1 MYRRHDPAT
10 LLRLASQVLQS
21 RMPTWQARFTHEG
34 MAYRA
39 RFEFP
44 GVVSVADDNT
54 GALLARSRPGMPTEM
69 DRMAGPGH

>member
-1 MYRRHDPAT
+1 MGRRTDPSA

-54 GALLARSRPGMPTEM
+54 GALLARSRPGRPTEV
-69 DRMAGPGH
+69 DPLHSPGH